1 MSPTMDMLGLLC
13 GMMVGG
19 SKIPDLQDWA
29 HAQHRAYRSVRA
41 LLRNIMPAHVAD
53 ALEAYEAERELAS
66 PIATFGRP
74 PGAMLHRQSLS
85 YNRNTL
91 GPGSVG
97 FTPPWPTLSRLGK
110 GTRSWSGNVKSLPS
124 VHPNA
129 HARSA
134 CHSSGNYS
142 LSESSNLLD
151 IEHKLVLDERHSFS
165 ERHEQV
171 TILFADIVGFTDLSD
186 QLPPSEVMT
195 LLGGLYKEYDQ
206 RAVELGLYTV
216 DTVGDCYMCA
226 ANLIQPLPN
235 QVDVMVGFARMVLEV
250 ANATLTPL
258 GTPLSIRVG
267 IHTGPLMSGVI
278 GVHRLKFT
286 LLGDT
291 VNVASRM
298 ETTAIT
304 NTLQIS
310 EHAYKQLRHEQPA
323 VLFEAAEE
331 QSLDGGGCS
340 ASPDVHGQE
349 QGLCSMVRGNS
360 APPCLL
366 ASMQEERGAA
376 LTELECFVG
385 SSTRGHGSKSLDG
398 QERVRQQQQ
407 GQLQQGHEE
416 KQQLQEQQQKGFL
429 NQPEAQSKRGRIK
442 LREPRSL
449 GEKCYSLSQGA
460 VTSFCTAAP
469 AEQSSHTQQPGGL
482 DHGPAHPKSCWLERK
497 LNVKGKGIMKAY
509 TYTGP

>member
-1 MSPTMDMLGLLC
+1 
-13 GMMVGG
+13 
-19 SKIPDLQDWA
+19 
-29 HAQHRAYRSVRA
+29 
-41 LLRNIMPAHVAD
+41 
-53 ALEAYEAERELAS
+53 
-66 PIATFGRP
+66 
-74 PGAMLHRQSLS
+74 
-85 YNRNTL
+85 
-91 GPGSVG
+91 VG

-298 ETTAIT
+298 ETTAMP
-304 NTLQIS
+304 NTIQIS
-310 EHAYKQLRHEQPA
+310 EHAYKQLQREHLATLPAAVREQG
-323 VLFEAAEE
+323 
-331 QSLDGGGCS
+331 LDVGCPCDPPS
-340 ASPDVHGQE
+340 MHGQE
-349 QGLCSMVRGNS
+349 QGGCSMAMSSS
-360 APPCLL
+360 APCLL
-366 ASMQEERGAA
+366 ESLHEMGGAPLSELNYSM
-376 LTELECFVG
+376 G
-385 SSTRGHGSKSLDG
+385 SSRPDQASNTLNG
-398 QERVRQQQQ
+398 
-407 GQLQQGHEE
+407 
-416 KQQLQEQQQKGFL
+416 QEQQQKQRRLEQKQQSREQQRWFHE
-429 NQPEAQSKRGRIK
+429 QPRAQEKGVK
-442 LREPRSL
+442 NEPVKPESL
-449 GEKCYSLSQGA
+449 GERSHSLSQE
-460 VTSFCTAAP
+460 CTASFSTAML
-469 AEQSSHTQQPGGL
+469 AEQSSHTYKPGGQN
-482 DHGPAHPKSCWLERK
+482 HGPGCPKKSVWLERE
-497 LNVKGKGIMKAY
+497 LNIKGKGVMKVY